1 MKILLDECI
10 TVKLK
15 NYLKEYDVST
25 VAELNWHGIKN
36 GQLLKKALESKID
49 ILITIDKNLL
59 YQQNIKNSEIII
71 VVFNVNNSSVFAL
84 QQQIPE
90 FKNKINSFEKGKVY
104 II

>member
-10 TVKLK
+10 SMKLK
-15 NYLKEYDVST
+15 THLNEFDVST

-36 GQLLKKALESKID
+36 GQLLKKAIESKFD
-49 ILITIDKNLL
+49 ILITIDKNLSF
-59 YQQNIKNSEIII
+59 QQNIKNKDLII
-71 VVFNVNNSSVFAL
+71 VVFNVNTSSVLAL

-104 II
+104 IV